1 MLLYDIMDTEGKPV
15 PDNAF
20 SFAAK
25 GDVTQKNIARYIDLI
40 SKVGI
45 HTEHFD
51 AGDRKAGSI
60 QRLGPSRRPFKDKGV
75 FQFQINLNRNHDAPI
90 QFATFIHELGHLF
103 LGHLGDDKP
112 LKIPSRTNVSHRQR
126 EIEAESVSYILCRR
140 VGVSSRSQTYLSG
153 FVEKN
158 TTLED
163 IDIYQVMKAAG
174 QVESLLKLQTHYS
187 ARPAYSSRV

>member
-1 MLLYDIMDTEGKPV
+1 MSSQGDLFEHEKERQVLDELLAESKLYHQSRDYLELLEFVARFRQYAPFNAMLLQIQKPGLSHVASVKDWKLRFGREPKKDARPLIILRPFGPIMLLYDIMDTEGKPV

-60 QRLGPSRRPFKDKGV
+60 
-75 FQFQINLNRNHDAPI
+75 
-90 QFATFIHELGHLF
+90 
-103 LGHLGDDKP
+103 
-112 LKIPSRTNVSHRQR
+112 
-126 EIEAESVSYILCRR
+126 C
-140 VGVSSRSQTYLSG
+140 
-153 FVEKN
+153 
-158 TTLED
+158 
-163 IDIYQVMKAAG
+163 
-174 QVESLLKLQTHYS
+174 
-187 ARPAYSSRV
+187 